1 MQLKMVS
8 SHKKKRTPF
17 TNNNQ
22 TILPHD
28 GKRKKT
34 VVQQT
39 NWYTHLKQRHWFS
52 DPLYQTGKKQE
63 LPGLRKNPQRR
74 IWAIHFLC
82 HAGEVQRLS
91 DTPQQGGKSQSK
103 TDRLSSGA
111 GTGGSRNWKAAGY
124 ADQANATLLAYGNK
138 KIWRTGHPPPDHF
151 EGDRRIAIYYVKFLK
166 VISLRSP
173 GYSFHLFLDILYWS

>member
-28 GKRKKT
+28 GKRKKA

-39 NWYTHLKQRHWFS
+39 NWYAHLKQRHWFS
-52 DPLYQTGKKQE
+52 EPLYQTGKKQE

-103 TDRLSSGA
+103 TDRLSNGA

-124 ADQANATLLAYGNK
+124 ADRPMRLCLPMATEKFEEPDTRRQTISKAIAELLYIMLNSWK
-138 KIWRTGHPPPDHF
+138 YFLCVLQVIF
-151 EGDRRIAIYYVKFLK
+151 SIYF
-166 VISLRSP
+166 
-173 GYSFHLFLDILYWS
+173 